1 MSRHHW
7 EPGQPGSMVGGS
19 GAGANADARSGYLVV
34 TAGCL
39 ETAVALA
46 KGCPRLQAGGRL
58 EVGEILEM

>member
-1 MSRHHW
+1 
-7 EPGQPGSMVGGS
+7 MVGGS
-19 GAGANADARSGYLVV
+19 GAGANPDARSGYLVV